1 MSIEIDFSPDSK
13 AKTTEYLASLSSDK
27 HLDGL
32 KELVFKSRR
41 TLYIQHFTLLDLLDL
56 YEVRWMFDALKSE
69 DTTSKD
75 KEQSNPKQYLS
86 DIYAWLVRSHFA
98 PERRMTS
105 LVKFK
110 YTPLQSLD
118 IDTRELVVNDGYLA
132 LNAAMGTGKTQR
144 VAVPF
149 CNDARNAG
157 LIPLVVCHR
166 IALCAELSSR
176 TNTVSYENFKGA
188 GALASGARIQADKQG
203 LTICLNS
210 LVSPEIQDF
219 LRKHQGKYTLFIDEY
234 QQTVSALA
242 GRHVSKT
249 EETKTALL
257 DIMQHAR
264 ALVVAD
270 ADLNDYT
277 LNIANHVRKQ
287 DAPVFYA
294 HKDVSDKVINIEF
307 SHGNDTYPMD
317 AVMGALLQ
325 AIRNGEQVVIYTN
338 RQRVAMG
345 VKKVLNDELPDIK
358 TLLICGESKGDELE
372 ARIFEADAES
382 ESQKYNAIIISPKIT
397 SGVSVDNPNFKT
409 AFCFYDGSSI
419 PHFEVTQQ
427 MMRFRNVKT
436 FNVVV
441 ETKVKSGEYV
451 DFTEADYKNFG
462 EANEYKVN
470 EFNPSDHSSR
480 LIAEVERNQAI
491 SLSNFAS
498 FLVYRLKRLGYRL
511 NLTGAIPEGTLA
523 YPLAE
528 VNKEI
533 AELEALKVLNAEPL
547 TRQDYHELKKEGRV
561 ITNKQAYQI
570 AKYEVKALFNIPE
583 NKPLTSSMLDLYNGG
598 RGVGVYRRFC
608 AVMGFIDV
616 EDAEDIE
623 INKNISPRRRK
634 YYRQCADFMQGLF
647 NILYGNMITMQD
659 IILGVLPPLRNADLV
674 DAAKYIED
682 HALSGVLCHA
692 LSNKRIKRA
701 YHRESRNHEYLH
713 QAEPIPDKGR
723 MEAVKVTLERCGF
736 FLESVGRVQTRL
748 ANGKRGDE
756 HLYQFKAE
764 PMMLMYT
771 LGLYQEEKTRLIKEL
786 RAKKLEALRQEGRP
800 VGKQLDELTT
810 DELQPFVD
818 VRDCVRAEHD
828 NAPERGWLYSC
839 ERCYT
844 PTNGY
849 TCSTCGGRQVGR
861 YIDLNRVNDDDLL
874 SAIYYALSE

>member
-1 MSIEIDFSPDSK
+1 
-13 AKTTEYLASLSSDK
+13 
-27 HLDGL
+27 
-32 KELVFKSRR
+32 
-41 TLYIQHFTLLDLLDL
+41 
-56 YEVRWMFDALKSE
+56 MFDALE
-69 DTTSKD
+69 PMDATSKD

-86 DIYAWLVRSHFA
+86 DIYSWLVRSHFA
-98 PERRMTS
+98 PERSMTS

-110 YTPLQSLD
+110 YTPLQALD
-118 IDTRELVVNDGYLA
+118 IDTHELIVNNGYLA

-149 CNDARNAG
+149 CDNARKAG

-166 IALCAELSSR
+166 IALCAELASR
-176 TNTVSYENFKGA
+176 TSTVSYENFKGA
-188 GALASGARIQADKQG
+188 GAHAADARLQAEKKG
-203 LTICLNS
+203 MTICLNS

-242 GRHVSKT
+242 GRHVTKT

-277 LNIANHVRKQ
+277 LKIANHVRKQ

-317 AVMGALLQ
+317 AVAGALIQ
-325 AIRNGEQVVIYTN
+325 AIKRGEQVVIYTN

-345 VKKVLNDELPDIK
+345 IKKVLQDETPEAK
-358 TLLICGESKGDELE
+358 TLLVCGESKGDELE
-372 ARIFEADAES
+372 ARLFEADAEN
-382 ESQKYNAIIISPKIT
+382 ESKKYNAIIISPKIT

-419 PHFEVTQQ
+419 PHYEVTQQ

-441 ETKVKSGEYV
+441 ETKIKSGEYV
-451 DFTEADYKNFG
+451 DFTEADYKHFG
-462 EANEYKVN
+462 EANEYKTN

-480 LIAEVERNQAI
+480 LIAEVERNQAT

-511 NLTGAIPEGTLA
+511 NLTGAIPEGILA

-533 AELEALKVLNAEPL
+533 AELEALKVLNAETL

-570 AKYEVKALFNIPE
+570 SKYEIKALFNIPE
-583 NKPLTSSMLDLYNGG
+583 DKPLNSSVLELYNGG
-598 RGVGVYRRFC
+598 RGVAVYRRFC
-608 AVMGFIDV
+608 AVMGFMDV
-616 EDAEDIE
+616 DDAEDIE

-634 YYRQCADFMQGLF
+634 YYRQCADFMKGLF

-659 IILGVLPPLRNADLV
+659 VILGTLPPLRNSELV
-674 DAAKYIED
+674 EAAKYIED
-682 HALSGVLCHA
+682 YALSGVLCHA
-692 LSNKRIKRA
+692 LAKKRVKRA

-713 QAEPIPDKGR
+713 QAEPIHDKGR

-736 FLESVGRVQTRL
+736 FLESVGRSQTRN
-748 ANGKRGDE
+748 AHGKRENE
-756 HLYQFKAE
+756 HLYQFKAGI
-764 PMMLMYT
+764 MILMYE

-786 RAKKLEALRQEGRP
+786 RAKKLEALKQNGKP

-849 TCSTCGGRQVGR
+849 TCSTCGGRQVGK
-861 YIDLNRVNDDDLL
+861 YIDLNRVSEDALL
-874 SAIYYALSE
+874 NAVFSALTYER